1 MRNVLLATLL
11 LVCMG
16 SVHVLFA
23 RSPQAHPDES
33 VVLFGPTGTKLLEYC
48 SDFGTLK
55 EGETVSQTRLARVL
69 KNVGL
74 CEGYIAG
81 VNDAAIGY
89 GSDLN
94 SMKALYCVPPNAEME
109 QLIRVVK
116 KSLEDNPSQLH
127 FPASALV
134 VHALKNAFPCK

>member
-1 MRNVLLATLL
+1 MNKMLPIAFLFFVLASSVCVLLARN
-11 LVCMG
+11 
-16 SVHVLFA
+16 S
-23 RSPQAHPDES
+23 QAAD
-33 VVLFGPTGTKLLEYC
+33 VMLFGPTGTKLLEYC

-55 EGETVSQTRLARVL
+55 EGETVPSARLARVL

-89 GSDLN
+89 GSD
-94 SMKALYCVPPNAEME
+94 SMKSLYCVPPNAEME

-116 KSLEDNPSQLH
+116 KSLEDNPSHLH
-127 FPASALV
+127 FPSSVLV
-134 VHALKNAFPCK
+134 VHALKDAFPCK